1 MDIRA
6 EFEAA
11 YYRIAVSYNTP
22 SGQVPLPRLASGQY
36 KSFDVEEAWRFYRA
50 GAEDMRERAAD
61 EVDCGCECRQEVLAV
76 MVEHSARRARN
87 ACKQR
92 TDCCAVQAAEIRALP
107 VE

>member
-11 YYRIAVSYNTP
+11 YYRIAVSYNTT

-50 GAEDMRERAAD
+50 GAEDMRERAAKHFEGLPD
-61 EVDCGCECRQEVLAV
+61 IELYGDG
-76 MVEHSARRARN
+76 
-87 ACKQR
+87 
-92 TDCCAVQAAEIRALP
+92 AAEIVRALP
-107 VE
+107 VDNAGGTAPHSPV